1 MFIYLNTL
9 IYLGIIMTKSNMAV
23 SEQTKKK
30 LDKLKQYPRETYED
44 VILRLI
50 AKEETA

>member
-1 MFIYLNTL
+1 MA
-9 IYLGIIMTKSNMAV
+9 KSNMAI
-23 SEQTKKK
+23 SEKTKKE

-50 AKEETA
+50 QKAK